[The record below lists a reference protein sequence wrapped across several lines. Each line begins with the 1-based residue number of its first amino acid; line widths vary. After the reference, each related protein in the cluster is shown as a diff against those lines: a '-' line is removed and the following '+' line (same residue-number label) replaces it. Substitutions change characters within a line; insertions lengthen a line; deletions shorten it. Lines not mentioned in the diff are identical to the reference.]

1 MELKALYREIVN
13 EHNLHPSHKKKLAGA
28 TMTLEGVN
36 PSCGDDIELQ
46 LLIKD
51 GVIEDAAFNGS
62 GCAISQA
69 SCDMMCDRIIGEKK
83 EDALALAQNFMGMIK
98 GTATDE
104 QIETLDESAALTHD
118 VGDGRE
124 AECRGC
130 GHGICNCAEFRR
142 VRRLCDKQ
150 RGCLQAGLSGLLFG
164 TFEEGS
170 GGQSLTTWQKGE
182 FCHVRFESYEK
193 RTGGFDEEADARE
206 TFR

>member
-13 EHNLHPSHKKKLAGA
+13 EHNLHPSHKKKLGGA

-69 SCDMMCDRIIGEKK
+69 SCDMMCDRIIGEKE

-104 QIETLDESAALTHD
+104 QIETLDESAALKDISHMPARVKCAVLGWRTMSEM
-118 VGDGRE
+118 VE
-124 AECRGC
+124 KLNAEGVDTASATAQNSDACGVCATNSAAVCKPDCQGC
-130 GHGICNCAEFRR
+130 CSEPSKK
-142 VRRLCDKQ
+142 DP
-150 RGCLQAGLSGLLFG
+150 
-164 TFEEGS
+164 EG
-170 GGQSLTTWQKGE
+170 K
-182 FCHVRFESYEK
+182 
-193 RTGGFDEEADARE
+193 A
-206 TFR
+206 